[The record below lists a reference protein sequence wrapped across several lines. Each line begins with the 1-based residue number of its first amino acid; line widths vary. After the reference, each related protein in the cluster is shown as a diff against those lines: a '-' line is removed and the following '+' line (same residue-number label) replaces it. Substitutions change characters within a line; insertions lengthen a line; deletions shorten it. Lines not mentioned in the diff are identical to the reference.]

1 MENSKTMAEIVN
13 HSESKCKNFFHAEF
27 KKFPVTFVNAI
38 RRILLTDLPT
48 VVIRNVEVLDNT
60 TQLPHEML
68 RHRMEMLPVNVKPTD
83 ASTIREAKVELRV
96 LPEKEGTRSIRTND
110 FVIESSR
117 PTLLMNDRELDTPLL
132 FVRVRP
138 NESVH
143 IRGKLA
149 VETKTASQVCTA
161 TTMWHVDP
169 VRAKDDK
176 RIFVDENNGSP
187 AVFDNFYAQRSYSRN
202 AKGRPDWLDLDV
214 ESVGV
219 IPAKELVDMSV
230 KILRKQVEEYMAVA
244 IDNIQRQKDDEYR
257 VEIDQGGHTVCAL
270 LQEVMYETQDVQFVS
285 YDIPHPL
292 RPETVLRFHT
302 KRVPETILK
311 AAQTVVEEYC
321 ESVEKSL

>member
-1 MENSKTMAEIVN
+1 MENSKTMADIVN

-48 VVIRNVEVLDNT
+48 VVIRNVEVLENT

-202 AKGRPDWLDLDV
+202 AKGRPDWIDLDV

>member
-13 HSESKCKNFFHAEF
+13 HSESKCKNFFHAEL
-27 KKFPVTFVNAI
+27 KTFPVTFVNAI

-48 VVIRNVEVLDNT
+48 VVIRNVEVLENT

-68 RHRMEMLPVNVKPTD
+68 RHRMEMLPVNVRPTD

-169 VRAKDDK
+169 VRAKEDK

-202 AKGRPDWLDLDV
+202 AKGRPDWIDLDV

>member
-1 MENSKTMAEIVN
+1 MEKPSIMAEVIN
-13 HSESKCKNFFHAEF
+13 QTESKCKNYFHAEF
-27 KKFPVTFVNAI
+27 KKFPTTFVNAL
-38 RRILLTDLPT
+38 RRILLTDIPT
-48 VVIRNVEVLDNT
+48 VVIRDVEILENT

-68 RHRMEMLPVNVKPTD
+68 RHRVEMLPVDVLPTD

-96 LPEKEGTRSIRTND
+96 FAEKEGTRTIRTND
-110 FVIESSR
+110 FAIESSR
-117 PTLLMNDRELDTPLL
+117 PTLLMNDRDLNTPLL

-143 IRGKLA
+143 LRGKLA

-169 VRAKDDK
+169 ARAKEDK
-176 RIFVDENNGSP
+176 RVYVDDNGGSP
-187 AVFDNFYAQRSYSRN
+187 VVFDNFYAQRSYSRDER
-202 AKGRPDWLDLDV
+202 GRPDWIDMDV

-219 IPAKELVDMSV
+219 IPAKELVSMST
-230 KILRKQVEEYMAVA
+230 KILKKQMDEYMAVA
-244 IDNIQRQKDDEYR
+244 LDNIQKLKDDEYR
-257 VEIDQGGHTVCAL
+257 VEIEKGGHTVCAL
-270 LQEVMYETQDVQFVS
+270 LQEVLYSTQDVQFVS

-302 KRVPETILK
+302 KRVAETILK
-311 AAQTVVEEYC
+311 SAQALVEEYC

>member
-13 HSESKCKNFFHAEF
+13 QSESKCKNFFHAEF

-48 VVIRNVEVLDNT
+48 VVIRNVEVLENT

-83 ASTIREAKVELRV
+83 ASTIREAKVEFRV

-138 NESVH
+138 NEAVH

-202 AKGRPDWLDLDV
+202 AKGRPDWIDLDV

-219 IPAKELVDMSV
+219 IPSKELVDMSV

-302 KRVPETILK
+302 KRAPETILK

>member
-13 HSESKCKNFFHAEF
+13 QSESKCKNFFHAEF

-48 VVIRNVEVLDNT
+48 VVIRNVEVLENT

-202 AKGRPDWLDLDV
+202 AKGRPDWIDLDV

>member
-13 HSESKCKNFFHAEF
+13 QSESKCKNFFHAEL

-48 VVIRNVEVLDNT
+48 VVIRNVEVLENT

-202 AKGRPDWLDLDV
+202 AKGRPDWIDLDV

>member
-13 HSESKCKNFFHAEF
+13 QSESKCKNFFHAEF

-48 VVIRNVEVLDNT
+48 VVIRNVEVLENT

-138 NESVH
+138 NEAVH

-202 AKGRPDWLDLDV
+202 AKGRPDWIDLDV

-219 IPAKELVDMSV
+219 IPSKELVDMSV

-302 KRVPETILK
+302 KRAPETILK

>member
-13 HSESKCKNFFHAEF
+13 ESESKCKNFFHAEF

-48 VVIRNVEVLDNT
+48 VVIRNVEVLENT

-138 NESVH
+138 NEAVH

-202 AKGRPDWLDLDV
+202 AKGRPDWIDLDV

-302 KRVPETILK
+302 KRVPEAILK

>member
-13 HSESKCKNFFHAEF
+13 QSESKCKNFFHAEF

-48 VVIRNVEVLDNT
+48 VVIRNVEVLENT

-138 NESVH
+138 NETVH

-202 AKGRPDWLDLDV
+202 AKGRPDWIDLDV

>member
-13 HSESKCKNFFHAEF
+13 QSESKCKNFFHAEF

-48 VVIRNVEVLDNT
+48 VVIRNVEVLENT

-117 PTLLMNDRELDTPLL
+117 PTLLMNHRELDTPLL

-169 VRAKDDK
+169 VRAKEDK

-202 AKGRPDWLDLDV
+202 AKGRPDWIDLDV

>member
-48 VVIRNVEVLDNT
+48 VVIRNVEVLENT

-202 AKGRPDWLDLDV
+202 AKGRPDWIDLDV

>member
-1 MENSKTMAEIVN
+1 M
-13 HSESKCKNFFHAEF
+13 
-27 KKFPVTFVNAI
+27 
-38 RRILLTDLPT
+38 
-48 VVIRNVEVLDNT
+48 
-60 TQLPHEML
+60 
-68 RHRMEMLPVNVKPTD
+68 
-83 ASTIREAKVELRV
+83 
-96 LPEKEGTRSIRTND
+96 
-110 FVIESSR
+110 
-117 PTLLMNDRELDTPLL
+117 
-132 FVRVRP
+132 
-138 NESVH
+138 
-143 IRGKLA
+143 A

-202 AKGRPDWLDLDV
+202 AKGRPDWIDLDV

>member
-13 HSESKCKNFFHAEF
+13 QSESKCKYFFHAEL

-48 VVIRNVEVLDNT
+48 VVIRNVEVLENT

-169 VRAKDDK
+169 VRAKEDK

-202 AKGRPDWLDLDV
+202 AKGRPDWIDLDV

-302 KRVPETILK
+302 KRVPETILQ

>member
-13 HSESKCKNFFHAEF
+13 QSESKCKNFFHAEF

-48 VVIRNVEVLDNT
+48 VVIRNVEVLENT

-138 NESVH
+138 NEAVH

-202 AKGRPDWLDLDV
+202 AKGRPDWIDLDV

-219 IPAKELVDMSV
+219 IPSKELVDMSV
-230 KILRKQVEEYMAVA
+230 KILRKQVEEYMALA

-302 KRVPETILK
+302 KRAPETILK

>member
-13 HSESKCKNFFHAEF
+13 QSESKCKNFFHAEF

-48 VVIRNVEVLDNT
+48 VVIRNVEVLENT

-169 VRAKDDK
+169 VRAKEDK

-202 AKGRPDWLDLDV
+202 AKGRPDWIDLDV